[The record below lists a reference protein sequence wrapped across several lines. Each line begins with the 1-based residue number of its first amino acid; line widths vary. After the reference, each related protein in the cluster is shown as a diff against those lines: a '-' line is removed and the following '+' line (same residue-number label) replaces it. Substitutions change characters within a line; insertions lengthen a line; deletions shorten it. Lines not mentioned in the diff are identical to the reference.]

1 MKKGRKSK
9 AKTIVT
15 GTEKAKTLA
24 RTSGSI
30 RRVNPAALYPPNGYT
45 HVVEATG
52 RRTIYISGQVP
63 SDKDGNVVGVGDFRA
78 QVVQVFQNL
87 KVALTAAGAGFGDVV
102 KANYYVLDMS
112 NITVLR
118 EVRRGHLG
126 SAAPASTLVEVR
138 RLAREDFL
146 VEIEMIAVCAK

>member
-1 MKKGRKSK
+1 MTKPRRLK
-9 AKTIVT
+9 AKTKGT
-15 GTEKAKTLA
+15 GRDKAKAPAETG
-24 RTSGSI
+24 RSI

-52 RRTIYISGQVP
+52 GRTIYISGQVP
-63 SDKDGNVVGVGDFRA
+63 SDKNGNVVGVGDFRA
-78 QVVQVFQNL
+78 QAVQVFENL
-87 KVALTAAGAGFGDVV
+87 KAALAAADAGFGDVV

-118 EVRRGHLG
+118 EVRRGYLG

-138 RLAREDFL
+138 KLAREEFL

>member
-1 MKKGRKSK
+1 MKKPQKLK
-9 AKTIVT
+9 AKTKAT
-15 GTEKAKTLA
+15 GRDKAKAPA
-24 RTSGSI
+24 RTSSAI

-52 RRTIYISGQVP
+52 GRTIYISGQVP
-63 SDKDGNVVGVGDFRA
+63 SDKNGNVVGVGEFRA
-78 QVVQVFQNL
+78 QAVQVFENL
-87 KVALTAAGAGFGDVV
+87 KAALAAAEAGFGDVV

-118 EVRRGHLG
+118 EVRSGYLG

-138 RLAREDFL
+138 RLAREEFL
-146 VEIEMIAVCAK
+146 VEIEMIAVSAR